1 MTVSLQTPI
10 NQHTANGVTT
20 VFAYTFKILDADDLT
35 VYLNDVEVTTGFTV
49 DGVGGGSGGTVTF
62 SPAPAS
68 GVIVTLVRDMD
79 LIRETDYQNSGDFLS
94 ETVNTDF
101 DRIWMAIQQQNR
113 ILERR
118 ALLFSETEV
127 RTEAL
132 NVLPSPEDGKVMYW
146 EGGTLVNGALR
157 DLASD
162 VDFADAMKTFPS
174 MEALRIST
182 GNDDFVTVNSF
193 YAGGTLAPVTLY
205 RDGTGT
211 PTASGAANIS
221 AALAANTFC
230 NAASVCY
237 KLAESQNLSSL
248 FFSAEGDGTTADT
261 VAVQNACDFSNPYT
275 PQNFYGGSGY
285 KIGAI
290 ELTDGAY
297 LADGK
302 LILSGSAAGFEMS
315 GNITG
320 VKFACLDV
328 TGDGVAANLN
338 RLVWT
343 DQTDTRQDA
352 LVFACRL
359 SSLIQAI
366 DLGKVQDSRVIANIV
381 NRAVGTSPGQ
391 GYGTYAGGL
400 AKNYIAAL
408 NIYNDCDR
416 HGLYS
421 AEPNGQVAVGNIFR
435 DHGSTAGGGGTSR
448 AAHAISRG
456 HDLVAIGEVFVD
468 SHGIAMTI
476 DDDDSI
482 AGYAENFLVAS
493 CLFRNT
499 DGADIRIGCSNPGA
513 DTNVRSVKISG
524 TIHYPK
530 ATQQNGFIG
539 VISGHSVAIE
549 GAHFYAPA
557 GTVSSYFAI
566 SLAPDAGIDSDFSN
580 LSIKGCTG
588 VIDSSGSSAFVVIGS
603 ELCTG
608 VADIVIEGN
617 TIDTKGNDPIYYAA
631 VPTNPNIKHDYV
643 HMKKDVTLSAGSQT
657 LNVAGY
663 YRFVITG
670 NGGGSTVTNLVNGYD
685 GKVVELIFQDANTTI
700 SNANIYLDG
709 AASLVSALRKRVKL
723 KYENGAWF
731 QYDAVVAN

>member
-35 VYLNDVEVTTGFTV
+35 VYLDDVETISGFTV
-49 DGVGGGSGGTVTF
+49 AGVGGESGGTVTF
-62 SPAPAS
+62 SSAPAS
-68 GVIVTLVRDMD
+68 GVIVSLIRDMD

-118 ALLFSETEV
+118 ALLFDEFEV
-127 RTEAL
+127 RTETL
-132 NVLPSPEDGKVMYW
+132 NRLPTPEDGKVMYW
-146 EGGTLVNGALR
+146 EGGALVNGALR

-182 GNDDFVTVNSF
+182 GNDDFVTVNRAVS
-193 YAGGTLAPVTLY
+193 GGPVVNMHLY

-211 PTASGAANIS
+211 PTTAPNIFSDLADGIFTNTAS
-221 AALAANTFC
+221 NTY
-230 NAASVCY
+230 NLSEYQA
-237 KLAESQNLSSL
+237 LSSL
-248 FFSAEGDGTTADT
+248 AFSAKGDGTTTDT

-275 PQNFYGGSGY
+275 PQNFFGGSGY

-302 LILSGSAAGFEMS
+302 LILAGSAAGFELS

-320 VKFACLDV
+320 VKFVCLDV

-343 DQTDTRQDA
+343 DQTDARQDA

-421 AEPNGQVAVGNIFR
+421 AEPNGQVAVGNIYR
-435 DHGSTAGGGGTSR
+435 DHGNTAGGGGTSR

-468 SHGIAMTI
+468 THGIAMTI

-499 DGADIRIGCSNPGA
+499 DGTDIRIGCSNPGA
-513 DTNVRSVKISG
+513 DTNVKSVKISG

-539 VISGHSVAIE
+539 VLSGHSVAIE

-566 SLAPDAGIDSDFSN
+566 SLVPDAGIDSDFSN

-603 ELCTG
+603 ELCAG